1 MKRILILL
9 RQLKEFQS
17 YIFNS
22 VLELHWAQL
31 LHKTRVIKN
40 IFDVK
45 SNKRNH
51 LFRYYKHLSFEYN
64 TADLPLR
71 D

>member
-22 VLELHWAQL
+22 VLELNWAQL

-45 SNKRNH
+45 SNK
-51 LFRYYKHLSFEYN
+51 KTISFDIIN
-64 TADLPLR
+64 TLVSNIIQLIYP
-71 D
+71 